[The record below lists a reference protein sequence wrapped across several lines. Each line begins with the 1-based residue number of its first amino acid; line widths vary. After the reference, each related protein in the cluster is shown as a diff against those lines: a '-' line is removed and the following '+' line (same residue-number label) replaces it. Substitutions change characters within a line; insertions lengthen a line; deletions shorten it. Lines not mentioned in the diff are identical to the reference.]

1 MRRQLP
7 AGTED
12 AEQVLMAV
20 QEQLLEELLK
30 NEAGLEVRSRE
41 LQESDF
47 VEAKENLIK
56 GRESSVCLGEE
67 WQEKRFLRFALFIIA
82 CFLLGQQ
89 FFVII
94 TRFQHLFSSGS
105 WKLTMK

>member
-1 MRRQLP
+1 
-7 AGTED
+7 
-12 AEQVLMAV
+12 MAV

-56 GRESSVCLGEE
+56 GRGSSVCLGEE
-67 WQEKRFLRFALFIIA
+67 WQEKRFLRFAFS
-82 CFLLGQQ
+82 LLR
-89 FFVII
+89 V
-94 TRFQHLFSSGS
+94 FS
-105 WKLTMK
+105 

>member
-30 NEAGLEVRSRE
+30 NETGLEVRSRE

-56 GRESSVCLGEE
+56 GRESSACLGEE
-67 WQEKRFLRFALFIIA
+67 WQEKRFLRFAFS
-82 CFLLGQQ
+82 LLR
-89 FFVII
+89 V
-94 TRFQHLFSSGS
+94 FS
-105 WKLTMK
+105 

>member
-1 MRRQLP
+1 MREEVRRQLP

-30 NEAGLEVRSRE
+30 SEAGLEVRSRE

-56 GRESSVCLGEE
+56 GRGSSVCLGEE
-67 WQEKRFLRFALFIIA
+67 WQEKRFLRFAFS
-82 CFLLGQQ
+82 LLR
-89 FFVII
+89 V
-94 TRFQHLFSSGS
+94 FS
-105 WKLTMK
+105 